1 MTGRYPYNAGLMQYN
16 HGVEEERSAVP
27 AAFDMLPRLL
37 KTAGYKSHMLGKWHL
52 VIIHANL
59 TLTLQIWRKNI
70 AMSPFFLLENSATF
84 ARTGVLHAGP
94 HASRTRLATTQTC
107 CCCCDY

>member
-59 TLTLQIWRKNI
+59 TLTLQIWRKTLQYP
-70 AMSPFFLLENSATF
+70 PFFCLKTQQHSLEQGF
-84 ARTGVLHAGP
+84 F
-94 HASRTRLATTQTC
+94 TQAHTPVGRGL
-107 CCCCDY
+107 